1 MAEARTL
8 AEDFSRYAGERLTDS
23 MHNIQRC
30 LALLSSEQVWHRPN
44 DVSNSIG
51 NLILHLAGNVRQWIL
66 SGIAGQ
72 PDTRAR
78 PREFAQRDPLPPD
91 EILAGLER
99 TLHEALEVIV
109 GLDAG
114 RLQSR
119 TTIQGYDVTVLSA
132 VFHVVEHFSLHTGQ
146 IVYATKLLT
155 GLDLSLYDAQGQR
168 IDGRASGTP

>member
-1 MAEARTL
+1 MADASEIAI
-8 AEDFSRYAGERLTDS
+8 DFSRYAAERLTDS
-23 MHNIQRC
+23 MHNIRRC
-30 LALLSSEQVWHRPN
+30 LALLSAEQVWHRPN
-44 DVSNSIG
+44 DVSNAVG
-51 NLILHLAGNVRQWIL
+51 NLVLHLAGNVRQWIL
-66 SGIAGQ
+66 SGIDGQ

-78 PREFAQRDPLPPD
+78 PQEFAQRDPLPPQ
-91 EILAGLER
+91 EILAGLEH
-99 TLHEALEVIV
+99 TLHAAIDVI
-109 GLDAG
+109 GRLDAD

-168 IDGRASGTP
+168 IDGRSSGTP